1 MERIIFTIEQLLDV
15 LGIVEN
21 TLRGMIEHN
30 GFPHPS
36 RMRAKLFW
44 LVSEVVGW
52 LSACPK
58 AWGGAQNAFE
68 RSKQATKW
76 GRVHKTIPVWYT
88 GLASK
93 EVERKNSL
101 DKRKT
106 APDGSA
112 FFCARTLHA
121 CSVSAD

>member
-30 GFPHPS
+30 GFPHPR

-44 LVSEVVGW
+44 LVYEVVEW

-68 RSKQATKW
+68 
-76 GRVHKTIPVWYT
+76 
-88 GLASK
+88 
-93 EVERKNSL
+93 
-101 DKRKT
+101 
-106 APDGSA
+106 
-112 FFCARTLHA
+112 
-121 CSVSAD
+121 